1 MGSLD
6 GERKAVRKG
15 PEIFTK
21 TVEKLWISSR
31 FAERKFGFLLRIWL
45 FAQVLVN
52 GLPAI
57 EGSLLTYL

>member
-1 MGSLD
+1 M
-6 GERKAVRKG
+6 G

-57 EGSLLTYL
+57 EGSLVS